1 MLQMRQTDTYWNT
14 RRKRSMSS
22 YQRFLSLTF
31 RVALS
36 GLLLVVGNAN
46 AQEQAKPTPTA
57 KSESASSSDGGWHA
71 AITPYLYLAG
81 LNGTVGALGHEASVH
96 ASAGDILSY
105 VNIGAMGA
113 LELRYNRVVVPI
125 DFMWIKFSDEKALT
139 VEQGADSVKVKLNQT
154 VFTPKIGYRVVDGK
168 RFKADAVFGIR
179 YWYLK
184 NSLELQPVQVGNE
197 FSDSAGWVDAVAGAK
212 IETALTPKVVMTI
225 LGDAGGGSARSDYQ
239 IAGLLGL
246 RVSRKVILQAGY
258 RYMSVNYRPQSGFVL
273 DLNQSG
279 AVLGVTINLK

>member
-1 MLQMRQTDTYWNT
+1 MN
-14 RRKRSMSS
+14 S

-31 RVALS
+31 HVALS
-36 GLLLVVGNAN
+36 GLLLVVGSAN
-46 AQEQAKPTPTA
+46 AQEQTKPTPVA
-57 KSESASSSDGGWHA
+57 KSESAPSSDDGWHA

-81 LNGTVGALGHEASVH
+81 VNGTVGALGHEASVH
-96 ASAGDILSY
+96 ASADDVLSY

-113 LELRYNRVVVPI
+113 LELRHNRVVMPI

-197 FSDSAGWVDAVAGAK
+197 FSDSAGWVDAVAGARF
-212 IETALTPKVVMTI
+212 ETALTPKIVMTI
-225 LGDAGGGSARSDYQ
+225 LGDAGGGGARSDYQ

-258 RYMSVNYRPQSGFVL
+258 RYMSVNYRPQSSFVF